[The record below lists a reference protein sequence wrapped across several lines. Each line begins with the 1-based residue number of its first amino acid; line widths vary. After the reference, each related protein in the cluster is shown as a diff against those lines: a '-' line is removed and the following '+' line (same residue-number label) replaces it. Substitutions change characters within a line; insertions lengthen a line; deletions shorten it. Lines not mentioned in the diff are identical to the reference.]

1 MGHSP
6 PSDVTAFRVLVPAA
20 HEDLAVALLH
30 EAGTTGIEVQEAA
43 GGSVGLLAY
52 FVGGPSAAGV
62 ARALAAL
69 PSAQVVAVRVPEVDW
84 VARFRE
90 TFRGF
95 EAGRFRITPEWE
107 QPVGSGD
114 VIVVDPGRAFG
125 TGTHETTRLC
135 LGALESLAAARP
147 LGRVLDVGTGTGILA
162 VAARRLGASV
172 AVAADLD
179 PEAVDSARL
188 HARLNVVDLAV
199 VRADGGRPFRPCAF
213 DVVLANL
220 SAPLLRARADELLAL
235 GAPGSA
241 IVLAGLLLED
251 ADDLARAYAGAG
263 RLERRTDGE
272 WACLI
277 GRRPRVFS

>member
-6 PSDVTAFRVLVPAA
+6 PSDVTAFRVNVPAA
-20 HEDLAVALLH
+20 DEDVAVALLYG
-30 EAGTTGIEVQEAA
+30 AGTTGIEVEPAA
-43 GGSVGLLAY
+43 GGSLALLAY
-52 FVGGPSAAGV
+52 FAAGLSRADL
-62 ARALAAL
+62 ARALAPL
-69 PSAQVVAVRVPEVDW
+69 PSARVEAATVPDVDW

-90 TFRGF
+90 TFRAF
-95 EAGRFRITPEWE
+95 DAGRFRITPEWE
-107 QPVGSGD
+107 QSVGSGD

-135 LGALESLAAARP
+135 LGALESLADERP

-162 VAARRLGASV
+162 VAARRLGASF

-179 PEAVDSARL
+179 PESVDSARL
-188 HARLNVVDLAV
+188 HARLNGADLAV
-199 VRADGGRPFRPCAF
+199 VRADGGRPFRRGAF

-220 SAPLLRARADELLAL
+220 SAPLLRARADELMAL

-251 ADDLARAYAGAG
+251 ADDLANAYARAG

-272 WACLI
+272 WACFI
-277 GRRPRVFS
+277 ARRPRGTA